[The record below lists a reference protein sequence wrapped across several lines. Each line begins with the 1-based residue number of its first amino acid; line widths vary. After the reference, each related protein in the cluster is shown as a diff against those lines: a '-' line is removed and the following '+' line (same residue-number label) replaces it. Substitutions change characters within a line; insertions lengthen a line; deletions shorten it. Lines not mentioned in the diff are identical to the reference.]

1 MIKKFKS
8 LLLLST
14 LACVALLTTSSA
26 SATLLTAKT
35 NVDNGYQIYI
45 STNDS
50 VQGSSFGAGNNW
62 RLTFTDTTSLN
73 AGTDYFLHIYAYDQ
87 GGIAGF
93 LGGFSLTGSDHAF
106 SNTLTTLTSNT
117 SNWNGNNSGWG
128 AANSPL
134 VNLGVNSVGPW
145 GFKSG
150 VSSSANWIWAGD
162 ANSNDIAYFSTKISA
177 QTTVPEPA
185 SILLFGLGFL
195 GLALMRKAKKAS
207 LPQM

>member
-8 LLLLST
+8 LLLSST
-14 LACVALLTTSSA
+14 LACVAILAASGA
-26 SATLLTAKT
+26 SATQLTAKT
-35 NVDNGYQIYI
+35 NVDNGYQIYL
-45 STNDS
+45 STDDS
-50 VQGSSFGAGNNW
+50 VQGNVFGSGNNW
-62 RLTFTDTTSLN
+62 GITFTDTTSLT

-93 LGGFSLTGSDHAF
+93 LGDFSLTGSDHAF

-134 VNLGVNSVGPW
+134 VNLGANGVGPW
-145 GFKSG
+145 GFRPAVSG
-150 VSSSANWIWAGD
+150 SANWIWAGN

-177 QTTVPEPA
+177 QNTVPEPT

-195 GLALMRKAKKAS
+195 GLALMRKTKKA
-207 LPQM
+207 